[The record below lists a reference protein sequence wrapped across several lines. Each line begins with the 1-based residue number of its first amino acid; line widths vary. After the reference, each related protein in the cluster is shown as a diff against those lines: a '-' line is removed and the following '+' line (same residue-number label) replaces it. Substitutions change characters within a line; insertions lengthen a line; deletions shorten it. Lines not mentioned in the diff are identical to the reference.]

1 MNSTPASLLQRVRQP
16 GDQAAWGCF
25 VELYFGLLLGWSRG
39 LGLQEADA
47 ADLVQDV
54 FTTLVRVL
62 PTFNLD
68 EHGSFRAWLRTV
80 LLNRWRDW
88 VRRRALQP
96 KQAEETALT
105 ALPDRAD
112 DALLEEDAYRRHLV
126 GRALELLRDEF
137 RPTTWQA
144 FWEHGVRGRPAAA
157 VAAELGLTVGAVYA
171 ARFRVLTRVRE
182 ELAEM
187 LD

>member
-1 MNSTPASLLQRVRQP
+1 MNSTPTSLLQRARQP
-16 GDQAAWGCF
+16 GDQAAWGQF
-25 VELYFGLLLGWSRG
+25 VELYFGLLLGWARA
-39 LGLQEADA
+39 LHLQEADA

-62 PTFNLD
+62 PTFQLD
-68 EHGSFRAWLRTV
+68 GQGSFRAWLRTV

-88 VRRRALQP
+88 VRRRALLP
-96 KQAEETALT
+96 RQAEETALT
-105 ALPDRAD
+105 ALPDRAG
-112 DALLEEDAYRRHLV
+112 DAVLEEQAYRRYLL

-144 FWEHGVRGRPAAA
+144 FWEHGVRGGP
-157 VAAELGLTVGAVYA
+157 AAELGLTAGAVYA

-182 ELAEM
+182 QLAGM